1 MDVVKEANLEYESE
15 LKRNPDSTRIWLNY
29 ITETKSCSH
38 EVWLIQIP
46 SFPQYSLVPD
56 VALQAIS

>member
-29 ITETKSCSH
+29 ITESKSCSH
-38 EVWLIQIP
+38 EVWPINNPFSSQ
-46 SFPQYSLVPD
+46 FSLVPD
-56 VALQAIS
+56 LALQTIS